1 MLVTRQGGSLLVH
14 PVTTLRKEDEATMIP
29 LILSGGSGTRL
40 WPLSRQQRPK
50 QFLPVVDDA
59 FTLFQST
66 VQRLQGLTSL
76 EAPLVVC
83 NEDHRFMVAEQLR
96 QLDLQ
101 SQGIILEPV
110 GRNTAPAIALAALYV
125 TARDPDAMLLVLPAD
140 HVILDTQAFHQAI
153 GVAQHIAQDG
163 YLVTFG
169 IVPTQAET
177 GYGYIQ
183 TGAALSADQPA
194 HCVKRFVEKPNLAT
208 AQDYVQSGDYLWN
221 SGMFLFRA
229 DAYLQALAD
238 FHPEILQTCQAA
250 LQVQNHDL
258 DFIRIDADSFAA
270 SPNISVD
277 YAVMEKTDKAAV
289 VALDAGWND
298 VGAWSAV
305 WEVGQG
311 DSNGN
316 VIRGDALTHNSHN
329 NLIYS
334 EKRLV
339 SLVGVDD
346 IIVVDTK
353 DATLV
358 ARRDQ
363 VQDVKSIVDQLKR
376 QQRPEALIHREVDR
390 PWGVYDSIDAGHRF
404 QVKRITVKPG
414 AKLSLQKHHHR
425 AEHWI
430 VVKGTAEVTCDE
442 RTFLLTENQSTYIPL
457 GAVHRLAN
465 PGKVM
470 LELIEVQS
478 GSYLGEDDIVRFED
492 QYGRSEG

>member
-1 MLVTRQGGSLLVH
+1 
-14 PVTTLRKEDEATMIP
+14 MIP

-40 WPLSRQQRPK
+40 WPLSRQRRPK
-50 QFLPVVDDA
+50 QFLPVVDDSL
-59 FTLFQST
+59 TLFQST
-66 VQRLQGLTSL
+66 VARLQGLHTL
-76 EAPLVVC
+76 EAPLIVC

-96 QLDLQ
+96 QLGLK

-110 GRNTAPAIALAALYV
+110 GRNTAPAIALAALQV
-125 TARDPDAMLLVLPAD
+125 AQHNPKALLLVLPAD
-140 HVILDTQAFHQAI
+140 HVIQNQAAFHTAI
-153 GVAQHIAQDG
+153 GVAQQMAQDG

-169 IVPTQAET
+169 IVPTHAET

-183 TGAALSADQPA
+183 SGESLNDTQAAYQ
-194 HCVKRFVEKPNLAT
+194 VKRFVEKPDLAT
-208 AQDYVQSGDYLWN
+208 AENYVASGDYLWN

-229 DAYLQALAD
+229 DVYLAALAD
-238 FHPEILQTCQAA
+238 YEPEILQACRAA
-250 LQVQNHDL
+250 LNHPCQDL
-258 DFIRIDADSFAA
+258 DFTRIDADSFAA

-277 YAVMEKTDKAAV
+277 YAVMERTDKAAV

-316 VIRGDALTHNSHN
+316 VIRGDAITHNSHN

-358 ARRDQ
+358 AKRDQ
-363 VQDVKSIVDQLKR
+363 VQDVKSIVDQLKQ

-404 QVKRITVKPG
+404 QVKRISVKPG
-414 AKLSLQKHHHR
+414 AKLSLQQHHHR

-457 GAVHRLAN
+457 GSVHRLAN
-465 PGKVM
+465 PGKVT

-492 QYGRSEG
+492 QYGRSAG